1 MEFRNLN
8 IFTAVVVVITV
19 AMALIL
25 AALRSV

>member
-8 IFTAVVVVITV
+8 IFTAVVVVVTV
-19 AMALIL
+19 AMAVLL